1 MVLWKHP
8 GSPPSRLAGTARRGH
23 TRRAAAV
30 TVGWILSLVGLL
42 LGFSAARLSG
52 EEKPATPVSEE
63 QIKAA
68 ILVGF
73 ARATEW
79 PTNTFTDSQ
88 KCFVIGMVGRDTL
101 GDKATAI
108 FSSHDAAKGR
118 AVQFKIINDE
128 TEARA
133 CHVVFFP
140 RSERRR
146 ARDLVERLKGAP
158 VLLVGEWE
166 NFLDQN
172 GMVNLVAKDGAMKFE
187 INLDPVKGSN
197 LRIPAK
203 VLGAALNVRGKY
215 E

>member
-1 MVLWKHP
+1 VLFLS
-8 GSPPSRLAGTARRGH
+8 G
-23 TRRAAAV
+23 RA
-30 TVGWILSLVGLL
+30 
-42 LGFSAARLSG
+42 LSG
-52 EEKPATPVSEE
+52 EEKLPPQVSEE
-63 QIKAA
+63 QVKAA

-79 PTNTFTDSQ
+79 PADPSSESQ
-88 KCFVIGMVGRDTL
+88 KCFLIGLFGRDTL
-101 GDKATAI
+101 GNSATQL
-108 FSSHDAAKGR
+108 FSAPDAAKGR
-118 AVQFKIINDE
+118 GVQFRVINE
-128 TEARA
+128 EAEARA

-146 ARDLVERLKGAP
+146 ARELVERLKGAP

-172 GMVNLVAKDGAMKFE
+172 GMVNLVTRDNAMKFE
-187 INLDPVKGSN
+187 INLNPVKAAN

-215 E
+215 D

>member
-1 MVLWKHP
+1 M
-8 GSPPSRLAGTARRGH
+8 
-23 TRRAAAV
+23 
-30 TVGWILSLVGLL
+30 LVCLL
-42 LGFSAARLSG
+42 LFLPGAGLTG
-52 EEKPATPVSEE
+52 EEKLPTQISEE

-79 PTNTFTDSQ
+79 PAGTFSESQ
-88 KCFVIGMVGRDTL
+88 KCYVIGLFGRDTL
-101 GDKATAI
+101 GNPATRI
-108 FSSHDAAKGR
+108 FSTPDAEKGR
-118 AVQFKIINDE
+118 AVQFRVINDE

-146 ARDLVERLKGAP
+146 ARELVERLKRAP

-172 GMVNLVAKDGAMKFE
+172 GMVNLVARDNAMKFE
-187 INLDPVKGSN
+187 ITLGPVKAAN

>member
-1 MVLWKHP
+1 M
-8 GSPPSRLAGTARRGH
+8 RL
-23 TRRAAAV
+23 AAAV
-30 TVGWILSLVGLL
+30 TVGWIPSLVCLL
-42 LGFSAARLSG
+42 LGLSAARLCG

-88 KCFVIGMVGRDTL
+88 KCFVIGMVGKDTL

-108 FSSHDAAKGR
+108 FSSPDAAKGR
-118 AVQFKIINDE
+118 AVQFKVINDE
-128 TEARA
+128 TEARG

-172 GMVNLVAKDGAMKFE
+172 GMVNLVAKDGVMKFE